1 MVRFPWAAWE
11 RELGQRSPPHLRVVG
26 GSRSE
31 ASACVSMTLLGALT
45 HGRRDPRAQLPRG
58 HFFFSFCWFCFLKG
72 RRHSAYASFLEFIY
86 CNNLQR
92 GGGEGERSSTICSL
106 PKCPPLPQLGQ
117 VEPRN
122 LHPGLPVG
130 GRAQAKHL
138 LPEILTAPAGP
149 QRPRQRS
156 RTPPGTSRLATGGQP
171 IAAGGVPHSHPTPV
185 SHRSQ
190 AERLPSPPSLPR
202 QCLRILPRRRR

>member
-1 MVRFPWAAWE
+1 MCFDD
-11 RELGQRSPPHLRVVG
+11 LVG
-26 GSRSE
+26 GTHTWPQGPKGAASPRS
-31 ASACVSMTLLGALT
+31 
-45 HGRRDPRAQLPRG
+45 
-58 HFFFSFCWFCFLKG
+58 FFFFHFVGFVFLKG
-72 RRHSAYASFLEFIY
+72 GGTVLTQVFLSLFTVIT
-86 CNNLQR
+86 CK
-92 GGGEGERSSTICSL
+92 GEGERERDL
-106 PKCPPLPQLGQ
+106 PLSVHSPNAHPCPSWARSNQGTSIRVSPWVAG
-117 VEPRN
+117 
-122 LHPGLPVG
+122 
-130 GRAQAKHL
+130 AQAKHL

-171 IAAGGVPHSHPTPV
+171 TAAGGVPHSHPTPV